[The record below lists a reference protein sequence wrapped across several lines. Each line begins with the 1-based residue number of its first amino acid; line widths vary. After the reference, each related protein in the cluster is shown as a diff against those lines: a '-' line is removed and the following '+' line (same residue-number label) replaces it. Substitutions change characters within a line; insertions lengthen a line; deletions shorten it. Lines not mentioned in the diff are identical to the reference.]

1 MNKSIFITRFKQLC
15 KLNKKTQAEIAETL
29 GISINGLKHYMR
41 KTNNSFPPVEYLDL
55 MAKEFDVDIA
65 YLIGEIDVPKH
76 TALTVANT
84 TGLST
89 RERDFQT
96 DLKCDDEFDALMRE
110 RYPAYSGKKNKRT
123 INEYADRT
131 YAIDLITRN
140 SKDFSIDF
148 CFMIDFLA
156 NSNKITEL
164 AHLIYIFLFE
174 SSDNDTIIVKTR
186 DWSTCC
192 AYKTR
197 IANKRVLINRIV
209 SLFQEI
215 LEDKFDRRDSYG
227 VDFDLDKTM
236 ACQLIEFI
244 EKKYFSLPRS
254 KMKKIVDRR
263 IEEIQEINEASP
275 ILNYSSDKILG
286 GYLIK
291 LAQIYNYNLSSD
303 FLKKYEKELSNPI
316 SYYTN

>member
-1 MNKSIFITRFKQLC
+1 MNKGIFITRFKKLC
-15 KLNKKTQAEIAETL
+15 KLNKKTQAEIAEIL

-41 KTNNSFPPVEYLDL
+41 KSNSSFPPVEYLDL

-76 TALTVANT
+76 SMLSLSNI
-84 TGLST
+84 TGLRT
-89 RERDFQT
+89 RDT
-96 DLKCDDEFDALMRE
+96 DMKFDSDSARQLRE
-110 RYPAYSGKKNKRT
+110 WGFNENEPE
-123 INEYADRT
+123 INDYIDKT

-164 AHLIYIFLFE
+164 AHLIYIFLHE

-186 DWSTCC
+186 DGGVC
-192 AYKTR
+192 AYKTE
-197 IANKRVLINRIV
+197 IANKQVLINRIV

-236 ACQLIEFI
+236 VCQLIEFI
-244 EKKYFSLPRS
+244 EKKYFSLPRP

-275 ILNYSSDKILG
+275 ILSYSSDKILG

-291 LAQIYNYNLSSD
+291 LAQTYNYNLSSD